1 MFLQY
6 MDKFKRLWVFVL
18 HNSLS
23 TGQTNYEV
31 MIMKKEEEKA
41 KAQENAKKTDN
52 RPETFQNHW
61 ETGKFLGPNT
71 LRYEENRKQYENEE

>member
-1 MFLQY
+1 
-6 MDKFKRLWVFVL
+6 
-18 HNSLS
+18 
-23 TGQTNYEV
+23 
-31 MIMKKEEEKA
+31 MIMKKEEKA